1 MSDVTTSAD
10 ATKSAPV
17 KAVWA
22 LLIVAWICFLLP
34 VPGIGLFVGCPLN
47 FVAFIVAIVVITRGR
62 TGMGITQLIVSL
74 VVSPI
79 IYFIGLA
86 IFGAA
91 MNSGQQEKESFD
103 YGQVPPAYVQSIA

>member
-1 MSDVTTSAD
+1 MSDVTASSE
-10 ATKSAPV
+10 ATRSAPV

-22 LLIVAWICFLLP
+22 LLIVAWICFLIP
-34 VPGIGLFVGCPLN
+34 IPGLGMFVGAPLN
-47 FVAFIVAIVVITRGR
+47 FVAFVVAIVVITRGR

-91 MNSGQQEKESFD
+91 VNSGQQEKESFD
-103 YGQVPPAYVQSIA
+103 YGQIPPAYVQSIA